1 MLMINIL
8 SNAPEVIP
16 TDNIVTNLFIF
27 PKNVL
32 SYLDGAN
39 VNENSFKE

>member
-1 MLMINIL
+1 MINIL

-27 PKNVL
+27 IYPKNVL